1 LLPKESIHFAISTF
15 SLHWLSQVNWL
26 VFNYSTNLT

>member
-1 LLPKESIHFAISTF
+1 LLPKESMHFAISIF

-26 VFNYSTNLT
+26 VFNYSTNLI

>member
-26 VFNYSTNLT
+26 VFNYSTNLI